1 MLALREQ
8 TMNVHPMDHIPVRP
22 MKFDFSQNQ
31 VADPLWSRTNPEFS
45 MFINALGIHVP
56 HFERFLVKTMR
67 AYRGEVK
74 DEKLL
79 SEVQALIGQ
88 EAHHAFNFV
97 KWTEKMAEKYPGL
110 SALDAG
116 AQNYFANAFA
126 KKDKKF
132 HIGFTAGYETFTF
145 LGGMIILNRYEE
157 LMQEADPTIRALWV
171 WHQVE
176 EVEHGGVAF
185 DFFKANYPDSEGY
198 RRYMVVYAF
207 LHICWETFKA
217 YRLMLKGERR
227 YLRFK
232 NKVRAWKFFAS
243 FARDL
248 ARAALPVF
256 SRSYHPRNHP
266 ICNAEQNPIAVA
278 WREFYR
284 QDNDV
289 LTLDDNKM
297 AAILKL

>member
-1 MLALREQ
+1 
-8 TMNVHPMDHIPVRP
+8 MNAHPVNAHPMDHIPVRP
-22 MKFDFSQNQ
+22 LKFDLAEGQ

-45 MFINALGIHVP
+45 MFINALGVHVP

-67 AYRGEVK
+67 AYRGDIH

-79 SEVQALIGQ
+79 GEVQALIGQ

-97 KWTEKMAEKYPGL
+97 KWTAKMGEKYPSL
-110 SALDAG
+110 PALDQG
-116 AQNYFANAFA
+116 AQNYFAKIFA

-157 LMQEADPTIRALWV
+157 LMEDADPTIRALWV

-185 DFFKANYPDSEGY
+185 DFFKASYPNSEAY
-198 RRYMVVYAF
+198 RRFMVLFAF

-217 YRLMLKGERR
+217 YRIMVKGECRYRR
-227 YLRFK
+227 LK
-232 NKVRAWKFFAS
+232 DKLKAWKFFAL
-243 FARDL
+243 FAWDL
-248 ARAALPVF
+248 AYASLPVF
-256 SRSYHPRNHP
+256 ARSYHPRNHP
-266 ICNAEQNPIAVA
+266 ICNGEQNPIALA

-289 LTLDDNKM
+289 LTLDNDKM
-297 AAILKL
+297 TSLLKT

>member
-1 MLALREQ
+1 MS
-8 TMNVHPMDHIPVRP
+8 THPMDEIPVRP
-22 MKFDFSQNQ
+22 LKFDLANDQ
-31 VADPLWSRTNPEFS
+31 AIDPLWSHTNPEFS

-67 AYRGEVK
+67 AYRK
-74 DEKLL
+74 DIADEKLL

-88 EAHHAFNFV
+88 ESHHAFNFV
-97 KWTEKMAEKYPGL
+97 QWTAKMGESYPEL
-110 SALDAG
+110 PALDQD
-116 AQNYFANAFA
+116 AQNYFAAAFA
-126 KKDKKF
+126 DKGKKF

-185 DFFKANYPDSEGY
+185 DFFRANYPNAEIY
-198 RRYMVVYAF
+198 RRFMIVYAF

-217 YRLMLKGERR
+217 YRIMVRGEFR
-227 YLRFK
+227 YRGVLA
-232 NKVRAWKFFAS
+232 KVRAWKFFAS
-243 FARDL
+243 FAWDL
-248 ARAALPVF
+248 GYAALPVF
-256 SRSYHPRNHP
+256 ASSYHPRNHP

-278 WREFYR
+278 WRKFYR

-289 LTLDDNKM
+289 LTLDNENM
-297 AAILKL
+297 NSVLNS